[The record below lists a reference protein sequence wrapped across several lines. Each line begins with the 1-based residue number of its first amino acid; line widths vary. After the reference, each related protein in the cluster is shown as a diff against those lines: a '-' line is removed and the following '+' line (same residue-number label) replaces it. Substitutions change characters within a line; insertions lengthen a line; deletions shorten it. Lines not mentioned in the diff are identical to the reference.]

1 MAESHIRHRK
11 WQLNRT
17 QSSMLRLEIGLLM
30 LLCVSQYLEIAAVNL
45 FFTAAVIVLVLM
57 MRNIEDCTI
66 GIFVALPMF
75 NLLNYRVGNI
85 SMYYLLVFVFWLRYL
100 EHHHWRI
107 NKKKLLVLVVL
118 MAIRL
123 TSGEVRDN
131 LTWLVLFSV
140 LVLTYREDF
149 FDRNMEK
156 IVFYMSITFILSSA
170 FGYLMLEEGRSIYNR
185 GYVWSEAGVAT
196 RFAGVIGDSVFYS
209 QFCALMVAANMALGC
224 YRQKYRKKGIALSV
238 FIIGFCVLTYAKTG
252 MFLVLLVAVAS
263 IFWLFWSKARTRRG
277 AVYAVLI
284 VAAVL
289 CGLGVLGWYIVTH
302 MESEVVR
309 SYLLRLTTV
318 DLLTGRRE
326 IWEYY
331 LGKLGSS
338 WRTLLIAMPWRDFDL
353 GFLSES
359 GRVYNKTHN
368 LYIETVCAF
377 GLVASVGMLL
387 WVLRGMLRAFK
398 RRDGVLCL
406 MPICVILAS
415 GYALHGHFE
424 FHYYTLVAI
433 AVGFLGGW
441 IRRDPTEN
449 RGTEELSP
457 IEDDQ
462 WDEATQL
469 TQGEGLEADR

>member
-1 MAESHIRHRK
+1 MAERKIRLRK
-11 WQLNRT
+11 
-17 QSSMLRLEIGLLM
+17 LRLDTSQGSMIRMEIFLLM

-45 FFTAAVIVLVLM
+45 FFTGAVILLVLAM
-57 MRNIEDCTI
+57 KRIEDCTI
-66 GIFVALPMF
+66 GLFVALPMF
-75 NLLNYRVGNI
+75 NLLNYQVGNI
-85 SMYYLLVFVFWLRYL
+85 SMYYLLVFVFWWRYL
-100 EHHHWRI
+100 QHHHWRI
-107 NKKKLLVLVVL
+107 NKKKLLILVAL

-149 FDRNMEK
+149 FDRNIEK
-156 IVFYMSITFILSSA
+156 IVYYMSITFILSSA

-209 QFCALMVAANMALGC
+209 QFCALMVSANLALGC
-224 YRQKYRKKGIALSV
+224 YRRKYLKKSVLLSV
-238 FIIGFCVLTYAKTG
+238 FITAFCILTYAKTG
-252 MFLVLLVAVAS
+252 MFLVLLIAISA
-263 IFWLFWSKARTRRG
+263 IFWQFWSNARSRRR
-277 AVYAVLI
+277 AVYAVMI
-284 VAAVL
+284 VAAVM
-289 CGLGVLGWYIVTH
+289 CGLTVLAWYIVTH

-309 SYLLRLTTV
+309 SYLLRLTSV

-326 IWEYY
+326 IWAYY
-331 LGKLGSS
+331 LGRLGES
-338 WRTLLIAMPWRDFDL
+338 WRTLFIAMPWDIFDL

-359 GRVYNKTHN
+359 GRIYNKTHN

-377 GLVASVGMLL
+377 GLVAAVSMLL
-387 WVLRGMLRAFK
+387 WVLLGMLRSFK

-424 FHYYTLVAI
+424 FHYYTLVAV
-433 AVGFLGGW
+433 AAGFLSGM
-441 IRRDPTEN
+441 IRRDPDMEDETEN
-449 RGTEELSP
+449 LGLSP
-457 IEDDQ
+457 IEDDR
-462 WDEATQL
+462 WD
-469 TQGEGLEADR
+469 GETMLPYTKPE